1 MTPFPAGARVSQR
14 ARAAHLEVMHGISP
28 RHLFLARV
36 SQEILQRNVTPEQA
50 VQSVVKQMPSDPVFQ
65 KVGAYEP
72 SDAFAKVNFPSGVD
86 ARARATELFE
96 RTASLNGMSPQQLSQ
111 NIGGGLQTAVSQAT
125 TGLPPDLTTAVAPK
139 TMGLAKES
147 EPTSFDGWGSYPT
160 AREAMALML
169 FPKHHSTPG
178 RGSAEYQD
186 TANTIGGG
194 GSWKGD
200 KSMSGQAVVGVYG
213 EFADWALTRQ
223 GLPAQ
228 PPPADLARCMA
239 NAYDLDGQPPAEVK
253 KVLAQELKP
262 GGTPVLIPF
271 DLPGHQ
277 TYASFEAHP
286 TQPDKVVMRYFDRQR
301 QDLDVETRSGKVHIP
316 GFLGPD
322 DERRKSTELCFEV
335 DRDKVLHGSFVDDMF
350 RSVAKTSGATEA
362 RKSMVDALGPQSD
375 RVYAATDSR
384 PQVAQHGHA
393 INCTWASFEGF
404 LNHVHGDQYKGEV
417 ASMREFIVEKHVVP
431 SAYGK
436 YTRAAVTQGVD
447 AALLRA
453 EPGVARESL
462 LRAQKLLA

>member
-1 MTPFPAGARVSQR
+1 
-14 ARAAHLEVMHGISP
+14 MHVLSP

-36 SQEILQRNVTPEQA
+36 SQEILQRKATPEQA
-50 VQSVVKQMPSDPVFQ
+50 VQDVVKQMPTDPAFQ
-65 KVGAYEP
+65 KVGAFAP
-72 SDAFAKVNFPSGVD
+72 SEAFAKINFPAESD

-96 RTASLNGMSPQQLSQ
+96 RVARLNDMSPQQLSE
-111 NIGGGLQTAVSQAT
+111 NIGGGLQTAVTQAQ
-125 TGLPPDLTTAVAPK
+125 TGLPPDLVTTAAPK
-139 TMGLAKES
+139 TMGLTQES
-147 EPTSFDGWGSYPT
+147 GATSFDGWSSYPT

-186 TANTIGGG
+186 TANTIGAG

-200 KSMSGQAVVGVYG
+200 KSMSGQAVVGAYG
-213 EFADWALTRQ
+213 EFADWALGRQ
-223 GLPAQ
+223 GLPAH

-239 NAYDLDGQPPAEVK
+239 NAYDLDGEPPAAVK
-253 KVLAQELKP
+253 KVLARELKP
-262 GGTPVLIPF
+262 GGTPVLMPF

-301 QDLDVETRSGKVHIP
+301 EDLDVETRSGKVHIP
-316 GFLGPD
+316 GFLGPH

-350 RSVAKTSGATEA
+350 ASVSKASGAAQA
-362 RKSMVDALGPQSD
+362 RKSLVAALGPQSD
-375 RVYAATDSR
+375 RVYTATDSR
-384 PQVAQHGHA
+384 PQTAQHGHA

-436 YTRAAVTQGVD
+436 YTRAAVTQGVNV
-447 AALLRA
+447 ALLRA